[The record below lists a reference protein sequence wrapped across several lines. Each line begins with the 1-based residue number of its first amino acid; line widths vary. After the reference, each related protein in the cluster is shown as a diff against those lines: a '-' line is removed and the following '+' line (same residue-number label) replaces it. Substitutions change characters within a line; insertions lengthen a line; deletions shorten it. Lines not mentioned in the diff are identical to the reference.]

1 MARRRALY
9 FFLLLNRHPS
19 IFWGA
24 REFHLQEV
32 KILVRSEFFVKIL
45 ISVDMEG
52 VADITS
58 TVQCRRDSSEFAQS
72 CDLMTREALAACEG
86 AIRGGA
92 TEVVVNDSHGDMRNI
107 DHELLP
113 ETVELIRGSVKPL
126 SMVQGVGLDVAGIVF
141 IGYHAPATTIGG
153 ILDHSYWGA
162 QVHGMTLNGEICGEA
177 RLNAAVAGAFGV
189 PIVFISG
196 DQSACA
202 DAVRFMPW
210 VRTQIVKQALG
221 RTAAISMSPQRAR
234 AAIAAGVSKAVA
246 DISQGVFKPYTVPPP
261 LTLDIALMTSEK
273 ADIACIIPGVE
284 RVDGATVR
292 FVSEDI
298 VTIFKASMSIMR
310 IASTV

>member
-1 MARRRALY
+1 M
-9 FFLLLNRHPS
+9 
-19 IFWGA
+19 
-24 REFHLQEV
+24 
-32 KILVRSEFFVKIL
+32 KILV
-45 ISVDMEG
+45 SVDMEG

-58 TVQCRRDSSEFAQS
+58 AVQCRRESPEFAQS

-86 AIRGGA
+86 ATRGGA
-92 TEVVVNDSHGDMRNI
+92 TKVIVNDAHGDMRNI
-107 DHELLP
+107 DHEQLP

-126 SMVQGVGLDVAGIVF
+126 SMVQGVDLDVSGVVLV
-141 IGYHAPATTIGG
+141 GYHAPATTAGG
-153 ILDHSYWGA
+153 ILDHTYWGT
-162 QVHGMTLNGEICGEA
+162 QVHRMTLNGEICGEA

-210 VRTQIVKQALG
+210 VRTLSVKQALG
-221 RTAAISMSPQRAR
+221 RTAAISMSPQLAR
-234 AAIAAGVSKAVA
+234 AAITDGVSEAVA
-246 DISQGVFKPYTVPPP
+246 DIPKGAFERYLVPPP

-273 ADIACIIPGVE
+273 ADVACVIPGVE

-292 FVSEDI
+292 FVADDI
-298 VTIFKASMSIMR
+298 MTIFKASMSIMR